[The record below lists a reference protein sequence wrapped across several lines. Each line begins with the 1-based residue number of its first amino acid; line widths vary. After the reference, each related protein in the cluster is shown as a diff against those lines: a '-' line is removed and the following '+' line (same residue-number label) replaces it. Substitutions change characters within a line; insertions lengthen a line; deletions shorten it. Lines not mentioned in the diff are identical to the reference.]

1 MAKIEVLGKPIT
13 VLNENGGD
21 YICIT
26 DMVKAKDDNSRAAD
40 VIKNW
45 IRNRG
50 TIEFLGAW
58 ETIYN
63 PNFKVVEFDHFKKEA
78 GLPTFTL
85 SVSSWVEKTNAIG
98 MFSKSGKYG
107 GTYAHKDIAFE
118 FGSAISPVFKLYI
131 IKEFQRLKE
140 IESNTY
146 NLEWNVKRIVSKANY
161 TLHTDA
167 IKDHLLPKMN
177 IQKQKEWLVYASEAD
192 ILNVALWGCT
202 AKQWKEAN
210 PQLALNNGNIR
221 DSSSINELA
230 VLSNIESLNS
240 ILIKQGM
247 SKEQRFNFLSQTAY
261 EQLTAL
267 NKVDFLK
274 SLKYTS
280 ESVYVDAI
288 KNTTPI
294 IAISKKS
301 ETKLSKFNQNIKK
314 ALGYNPKDKD
324 HK

>member
-1 MAKIEVLGKPIT
+1 MAKIEVLGTEVT
-13 VLNENGGD
+13 VISQNGSD
-21 YICIT
+21 YICLT
-26 DMVKAKDDNSRAAD
+26 DMVKAKEDDSRAAD
-40 VIKNW
+40 IIKNW

-50 TIEFLGAW
+50 TIEYLGAW

-63 PNFKVVEFDHFKKEA
+63 PHFKVVEFDHFKKEA

-85 SVSSWVEKTNAIG
+85 SVSSWVEKTSAIG
-98 MFSKSGKYG
+98 IFSKSGKYG

-118 FGSAISPVFKLYI
+118 FGAAISPVFKLYI

-140 IESNTY
+140 IETNGY

-167 IKDHLLPKMN
+167 IKNHLLPKMN
-177 IQKQKEWLVYASEAD
+177 IQKVKEWLVYAEEAD

-210 PQLALNNGNIR
+210 PKLALNNENIR
-221 DSSSINELA
+221 DSASINELA

-240 ILIKQGM
+240 ILIKRGL
-247 SKEQRFNFLSQTAY
+247 SKQQRFDLLYQTSQ
-261 EQLTAL
+261 EQLIAL

-274 SLKYTS
+274 TLKFTS
-280 ESVYVDAI
+280 ESVYVDAL
-288 KNTTPI
+288 KYTAPA
-294 IAISKKS
+294 IAKTGES
-301 ETKLSKFNQNIKK
+301 KLSKFNKYLK
-314 ALGYNPKDKD
+314 TALNHNPKEEK
-324 HK
+324 